1 MTDARRYDPQMSK
14 RRKPAQPNLPTTEP
28 TEPAEPAELDEQDAD
43 GLNDEQDANGLDD
56 VPNLPDASPLV
67 IMAGALA
74 DLDLSLENL
83 CANAPP
89 FLGLPSG
96 QTMSDFLGALL
107 AGDDATANK
116 ALQRHCDGA
125 FYSALKE
132 LQRRESATKSDED
145 ATTRATRLAS
155 GARVAVASGALVYA
169 RFFTA
174 LAVTIHTAE
183 LHTSVEAGEHGDRA
197 KA

>member
-1 MTDARRYDPQMSK
+1 MSK

-28 TEPAEPAELDEQDAD
+28 TEPAELDEQDAD

-56 VPNLPDASPLV
+56 APDLPDAPSPLV
-67 IMAGALA
+67 SMAGALA

-107 AGDDATANK
+107 AGDEATANK